1 MAPSLEN
8 YVNKYQVFTGL
19 DEAEYSAAVE
29 NSVPELALV
38 RWGNLAQRAEEMLI
52 GHLLIV
58 ANPQKWQQARVF
70 QKVAVNDRGYETVS
84 SNVNGNDNTF
94 YREYQRLLGLV
105 KGNSS
110 EGVSTNLEQNM
121 TYLVQRP
128 SILTESF

>member
-1 MAPSLEN
+1 MAPTLEN
-8 YVNKYQVFTGL
+8 YINKYKVFTGL
-19 DEAEYSAAVE
+19 EEPEYSAAVE

-38 RWGNLAQRAEEMLI
+38 RWGDLAHRAEEMLI

-110 EGVSTNLEQNM
+110 DGVSTNLEQNM